1 VGGVY
6 HNPAATKF
14 WVEELR
20 RFNRHRRETISG
32 DEYLWRQSAVDL
44 ALSDKFLYVL
54 KNKPENIIALP
65 VFSTLI
71 EHTLTD
77 VAEGREPSTRI
88 LLVGE
93 GGVGKTT
100 AGFYLM
106 AVPWGMAMG
115 LCEGELGRVSFD
127 PSRDE
132 PPFADWEVPPSIDC
146 RFGHGLKQPPAEWE
160 WVMNAIV
167 FTVEDLAERLR
178 QYVAELM
185 AGRLPR
191 YWAFMFDEVGS
202 SDMSAASFF
211 LVRHRYAA
219 SSMLVPLIR
228 TASPH
233 SILTTTSS
241 DRVQRAFRGVTNY
254 VAYMT
259 TLPPKGEVVKR
270 YFVHGS
276 ARDLYAHS
284 RRALHTHGHPPYDVV
299 SIRLDSTA
307 PAYGS
312 AERPR
317 TRLMQGRAYM
327 LKGSA
332 KMPSWYYSRNLE
344 FRLAVVEHVKRVLQE
359 KEQKKKK
366 RLEEE
371 EEWEER

>member
-1 VGGVY
+1 VGGVFR
-6 HNPAATKF
+6 NPAATKS
-14 WVEELR
+14 WVEEVR
-20 RFNRHRRETISG
+20 RFNVHRRETVSG
-32 DEYLWRQSAVDL
+32 DEYFWRQSALDL

-54 KNKPENIIALP
+54 SKRPENIVALP

-77 VAEGREPSTRI
+77 VAEGREPSTRT

-115 LCEGELGRVSFD
+115 LCEGGFGRVAFD
-127 PSRDE
+127 PSRGE

-146 RFGHGLKQPPAEWE
+146 HFGHGLKEPPAEWS

-185 AGRLPR
+185 AGRLPKF
-191 YWAFMFDEVGS
+191 WAFMFDEVGS

-211 LVRHRYAA
+211 LARHRYAA
-219 SSMLVPLIR
+219 SSVMIPLIR
-228 TASPH
+228 TISPH
-233 SILTTTSS
+233 SVLTTTSS
-241 DRVQRAFRGVTNY
+241 DRVQKVFRGVVNY
-254 VAYMT
+254 IVYMT

-270 YFVHGS
+270 VFIHGS
-276 ARDLYAHS
+276 ARELYAHS
-284 RRALHTHGHPPYDVV
+284 IRALYTHGHPPYNVV
-299 SIRLDSTA
+299 STRLDSTA

-312 AERPR
+312 AEKPR
-317 TRLMQGRAYM
+317 TRLMQGRSYM

-332 KMPSWYYSRNLE
+332 KMPTWYYSRNLE
-344 FRLAVVEHVKRVLQE
+344 FRLAVAEHVKRVLEE
-359 KEQKKKK
+359 KERRKKKQ
-366 RLEEE
+366 EEE
-371 EEWEER
+371 EREEQ